1 MANLPGK
8 QSNAI
13 EGLKLDLKLRM
24 NYLQIFA
31 EIKDHEKSV
40 ATLKQTIEN
49 YKKGLFKPPQ
59 GDMNR
64 YYSALAT
71 HEARIV
77 TLKED
82 AEWQHRGLPSKKKM
96 LATLESAIDEI
107 GIVHGLDD

>member
-13 EGLKLDLKLRM
+13 EGLKLDLKIRM
-24 NYLQIFA
+24 EYLQIFT

-59 GDMNR
+59 GNMNR
-64 YYSALAT
+64 YYNALAT
-71 HEARIV
+71 HEGRINI
-77 TLKED
+77 LKDD
-82 AEWQHRGLPSKKKM
+82 AESMRKSVPTKAQM
-96 LATLESAIDEI
+96 LAILENAIDEI
-107 GIVHGLDD
+107 GIIRGIDN